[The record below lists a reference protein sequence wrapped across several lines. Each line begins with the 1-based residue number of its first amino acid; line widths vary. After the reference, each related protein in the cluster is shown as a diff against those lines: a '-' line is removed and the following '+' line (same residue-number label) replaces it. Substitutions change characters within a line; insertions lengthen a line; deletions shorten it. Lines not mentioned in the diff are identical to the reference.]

1 MPALTHFTTRI
12 LLLGCVLTTVYLLV
26 ICRNDSVLGPA
37 GLDIVGLDLSK
48 GKMRIFPTYPQAGQA
63 ALGFLGVWA
72 GWGGVGVEGQFS
84 APPGV
89 DTWCGKA
96 YRAT

>member
-1 MPALTHFTTRI
+1 MPAKPLFNRKS
-12 LLLGCVLTTVYLLV
+12 LLLSCVLISVYLFV
-26 ICRNDSVLGPA
+26 ACYYDSIPGLEHLGN
-37 GLDIVGLDLSK
+37 
-48 GKMRIFPTYPQAGQA
+48 KMRMFISAQAARA
-63 ALGFLGVWA
+63 ALGVLGVWA

-84 APPGV
+84 APMGV